1 MVSGIIKVT
10 NLILFIN
17 KMLLR
22 YSVSNQTDTRTSNG
36 RISVE
41 LKQLLLDLASHVHD
55 TYEIVKKI
63 KTKAHEE
70 GFNDDE
76 IYELL
81 KDHLG
86 RYLDRNQV
94 NYILYVKDQRKEK
107 KEVKALTNQQNDDK
121 NVPVLP
127 APDHNVIS
135 IDQDKVLDETTQEP
149 QEQTKFNSYKQ
160 AFEDLRSQLDSSKET
175 IEILTLKNKELEE
188 KYKQVEAKTRVS
200 TSDNIP
206 MLQGNNLR
214 TKVIVSQI
222 FREILNFRGS
232 KMIYANILI
241 DVSQNK
247 YIRLEPVYD
256 RKFKT

>member
-1 MVSGIIKVT
+1 MSI
-10 NLILFIN
+10 
-17 KMLLR
+17 
-22 YSVSNQTDTRTSNG
+22 QTDTRISN
-36 RISVE
+36 RLVSDE

-63 KTKAHEE
+63 RTKAHEE
-70 GFNDDE
+70 EFNDDE

-107 KEVKALTNQQNDDK
+107 RQAKVLTNQQNDDK

-127 APDHNVIS
+127 APDYDIIS
-135 IDQDKVLDETTQEP
+135 IDQDKVLDEITQEK
-149 QEQTKFNSYKQ
+149 QEQTEKFNSYKQ
-160 AFEDLRSQLDSSKET
+160 DYALEDLRSQLDSSKET
-175 IEILTLKNKELEE
+175 VEILTLKNKELE
-188 KYKQVEAKTRVS
+188 KYKELEDETKLSPTNS
-200 TSDNIP
+200 IP
-206 MLQGNNLR
+206 TLQGNNLR

-222 FREILNFRGS
+222 FREILNLKGS

-247 YIRLEPVYD
+247 YIRLEPID
-256 RKFKT
+256 TPNTINR